1 MQNRKI
7 LKNIFYYEKYSK
19 KPKNNV
25 FFAKKSKNNVKN
37 MKLSDFSKNPQAQKN
52 CAKILKMPAKKSLL
66 SDTEINSLFFGLVKL
81 VKKSAEESAQ
91 MTLNRELKL
100 ANDTLRA
107 TIKKLA
113 EAEREV
119 ENLRQKIA
127 ETKQQNRKLQFEAE
141 NLRCQLI

>member
-1 MQNRKI
+1 
-7 LKNIFYYEKYSK
+7 
-19 KPKNNV
+19 
-25 FFAKKSKNNVKN
+25 
-37 MKLSDFSKNPQAQKN
+37 
-52 CAKILKMPAKKSLL
+52 MPAKKSLL

>member
-7 LKNIFYYEKYSK
+7 LKNIFYYKKYSK

-52 CAKILKMPAKKSLL
+52 CTKILKMPAKKSLL